1 MRTYIL
7 RRVVAIPVIIF
18 VVSLIVFIFLRALP
32 GDAADVKCGAS
43 GQADQTCVEG
53 LRIRLGLTKCDGA
66 NSIGDWV
73 VCRGDQYVSWLG
85 NILIR
90 GNFSYSAKNEMPV
103 TDQLW
108 GRIGVTLQVGLLAML
123 FSLTVGIPIGILSA
137 VRAGRISDY
146 IARFFSILAIS
157 VPNFW
162 IGTLVVALPA
172 YFWQYRTSPDW
183 VGWDDPIQHLRIIV
197 VPAAILALAAAGYIA
212 RIARSSMLEV
222 LGSDYVRTARAK
234 GLAELVVIGR
244 HVLRPSMITIFTV
257 IGLQFGLILGGSAI
271 MEQIFTI
278 PGLGQWIISSIFERD
293 FQVVQAIALI
303 FSTWFVI
310 VVLLVDVGYR
320 WIDPRIRN

>member
-1 MRTYIL
+1 M
-7 RRVVAIPVIIF
+7 
-18 VVSLIVFIFLRALP
+18 
-32 GDAADVKCGAS
+32 
-43 GQADQTCVEG
+43 
-53 LRIRLGLTKCDGA
+53 
-66 NSIGDWV
+66 
-73 VCRGDQYVSWLG
+73 
-85 NILIR
+85 
-90 GNFSYSAKNEMPV
+90 
-103 TDQLW
+103 
-108 GRIGVTLQVGLLAML
+108 
-123 FSLTVGIPIGILSA
+123 
-137 VRAGRISDY
+137 
-146 IARFFSILAIS
+146 
-157 VPNFW
+157 
-162 IGTLVVALPA
+162 
-172 YFWQYRTSPDW
+172 
-183 VGWDDPIQHLRIIV
+183 RIIV

-234 GLAELVVIGR
+234 GLSELTVIGR

-257 IGLQFGLILGGSAI
+257 VGLQFGLILGGSAI

>member
-1 MRTYIL
+1 MRNYII
-7 RRVVAIPVIIF
+7 RRAITIPIIIF
-18 VVSLIVFIFLRALP
+18 VVTIVVFIFLRALP
-32 GDAADVKCGAS
+32 GDAADVRCGAS
-43 GQADQTCVEG
+43 GQADATCVAG
-53 LRIRLGLTKCDGA
+53 LRIRLGLTKCDDA
-66 NSIGDWV
+66 NTAWDWT
-73 VCRGDQYVSWLG
+73 VCRGDQYISWLG
-85 NILIR
+85 NIVTK

-108 GRIGVTLQVGLLAML
+108 GRIGVTLQLGVLAML
-123 FSLTVGIPIGILSA
+123 MSLSLGIPIGILSA
-137 VRAGRISDY
+137 ARAGHISDF

-162 IGTLVVALPA
+162 IATLVVSLPA

-183 VGWDDPIQHLRIIV
+183 VGWEDPLQHLRILV
-197 VPAAILALAAAGYIA
+197 LPAAILALATAGYIA

-234 GLAELVVIGR
+234 GLREIVVIGR

-257 IGLQFGLILGGSAI
+257 IGIQFGAILGGSAI

-293 FQVVQAIALI
+293 FQVVQAIAVI
-303 FSTWFVI
+303 FATWFV
-310 VVLLVDVGYR
+310 VVIFLVDVGYR
-320 WIDPRIRN
+320 WIDPRIRQ

>member
-1 MRTYIL
+1 MRNYIF
-7 RRVVAIPVIIF
+7 RRAITIPVIIF
-18 VVSLIVFIFLRALP
+18 VVTIVVFIFLRALP

-43 GQADQTCVEG
+43 GQADATCVAG

-66 NSIGDWV
+66 NTVWDWT
-73 VCRGDQYVSWLG
+73 VCRGDQYIHWLG
-85 NILIR
+85 NIVTK

-108 GRIGVTLQVGLLAML
+108 GRIGVTLQLGVLAML
-123 FSLTVGIPIGILSA
+123 FSLSLGIPIGILSA
-137 VRAGRISDY
+137 ARAGRISDFV
-146 IARFFSILAIS
+146 ARFFSILAIS
-157 VPNFW
+157 IPNFW
-162 IGTLVVALPA
+162 IGTLVVSLPA

-183 VGWDDPIQHLRIIV
+183 VGWEDPVQHLRILV
-197 VPAAILALAAAGYIA
+197 LPAAILALATAGYIA

-234 GLAELVVIGR
+234 GLREIVVIGR

-257 IGLQFGLILGGSAI
+257 IGIQFGAILGGSAI

-293 FQVVQAIALI
+293 FPVVQAIAVI
-303 FSTWFVI
+303 FATWFV
-310 VVLLVDVGYR
+310 VVIFLVDVGYR
-320 WIDPRIRN
+320 WIDPRIRQ

>member
-1 MRTYIL
+1 MRNYIF
-7 RRVVAIPVIIF
+7 RRILAIPVILF
-18 VVSLIVFIFLRALP
+18 VVSLVVFIFLRALP
-32 GDAADVKCGAS
+32 GDAADVRCGAS

-66 NSIGDWV
+66 NSVWDWT
-73 VCRGDQYVSWLG
+73 VCRGDQYISWLG
-85 NILIR
+85 NIVTK
-90 GNFSYSAKNEMPV
+90 GNFSYSAKNEQPV

-108 GRIGVTLQVGLLAML
+108 GRIGVTLQVGILAIL
-123 FSLTVGIPIGILSA
+123 FSLAVGIPVGILSA
-137 VRAGRISDY
+137 ARAGKASDF

-162 IGTLVVALPA
+162 IATLIVALPA

-183 VGWDDPIQHLRIIV
+183 VGWEDPLQHLRIIV
-197 VPAAILALAAAGYIA
+197 LPAAILALATSGYIA

-222 LGSDYVRTARAK
+222 LRSDYVRTARAK
-234 GLAELVVIGR
+234 GLSELVVIGR

-278 PGLGQWIISSIFERD
+278 PGIGQWIISSIFERD

-303 FSTWFVI
+303 FSTWFVVV
-310 VVLLVDVGYR
+310 VVLVDIGYR